1 MELKLRVAK
10 FEARLMETESKVFG
24 TKREAENAARS
35 LRKTRREL
43 IRLGARVTAAEI
55 RVREIEGGGWRVEG
69 TGGNWREL
77 ELGAR
82 ELKGTGIGEGRELEG
97 TGRNWRELEGTGEFE
112 RWLERLED

>member
-10 FEARLMETESKVFG
+10 FEARLREIESKVFA

-43 IRLGARVTAAEI
+43 MRLGARVTAAEI
-55 RVREIEGGGWRVEG
+55 RVREAGGGWRVEG

-77 ELGAR
+77 ELGVR
-82 ELKGTGIGEGRELEG
+82 ELKGTGIGEVRELEG
-97 TGRNWRELEGTGEFE
+97 TERNWRELEGTGEFE
-112 RWLERLED
+112 RWIERLED